1 MTTARAATTLLLFLA
16 ACSGSPPA
24 PGGSAPA
31 AAVATPSPTPSP
43 TPDPSRPLPQPI
55 PDVVARVNGQ
65 DVRIQQIL
73 PIAKAVLEKVPLT
86 ERDKR
91 KPEVVRQALDYYVN
105 RELLLQEAIA
115 RGITAGTRDV
125 ERRYDALRSEQPT
138 EQAWTAFLAGEAMD
152 PQALKAELRVRQMVA
167 TLLDQELQSW
177 PVPEPE
183 ARAAYAE
190 NPARFSPPDAAA
202 PLAFEAVR
210 AEVEAAVRQSKA
222 DEVHAALLNR
232 LRARA
237 RIELFL

>member
-1 MTTARAATTLLLFLA
+1 MTTARAATTLLLLLA
-16 ACSGSPPA
+16 GCSGSPPA

-31 AAVATPSPTPSP
+31 AAVATPSPAPSP

-73 PIAKAVLEKVPLT
+73 PIARAVLEKVPLT
-86 ERDKR
+86 ERDQR

-138 EQAWTAFLAGEAMD
+138 EEAWTAFLAGEAMD

-177 PVPEPE
+177 PVPEAE
-183 ARAAYAE
+183 ARAAFESNPQGFGAPGAAE
-190 NPARFSPPDAAA
+190 PPSFDSVRS
-202 PLAFEAVR
+202 EVENAVR
-210 AEVEAAVRQSKA
+210 RHKA
-222 DEVHAALLNR
+222 DEIQAALVAR

-237 RIELFL
+237 KIELYL